1 MSCTCLARREA
12 RCFPGGLK
20 ALPELF
26 QSSGGQDAGLL
37 SRLRANVPS
46 LSLLLAFFSTFQVR
60 KLGYSRSKTRSDR
73 CGSPPLPELKAS
85 PSELKT
91 NRFLLSFLGFHF
103 RAVGFHF
110 RAVGFRFRAVGSQF
124 RAVGFQFRAVG
135 SIPSG
140 WFSTPR
146 EIKGS

>member
-73 CGSPPLPELKAS
+73 CGSPPPSGIESQPLGIENQPLSVEFSWFSLPS
-85 PSELKT
+85 GW
-91 NRFLLSFLGFHF
+91 F
-103 RAVGFHF
+103 
-110 RAVGFRFRAVGSQF
+110 
-124 RAVGFQFRAVG
+124 

-140 WFSTPR
+140 WLSIPSRWFSIPSGWLNSER
-146 EIKGS
+146 LVFNSERNKG

>member
-1 MSCTCLARREA
+1 MHMSCTCLARREA

-60 KLGYSRSKTRSDR
+60 KLGYSRSKPDPT
-73 CGSPPLPELKAS
+73 GVGAPPPLPELKAS

-91 NRFLLSFLGFHF
+91 NRFLLSFL
-103 RAVGFHF
+103 GFHF